1 MPPQKAAPVPTPE
14 TAPYWEAANRGELR
28 LQRCR
33 SCDAFY
39 FYPRPFCPTCLGSD
53 VAWETLSGRA
63 TLLSYTIN
71 QRPVPGWEADGPYV
85 IAMVQLE
92 EGPTMM
98 SNIVGVEPTP
108 ESLELDMALEV
119 QFDDRGDQK
128 VPVFRPAGSGR

>member
-1 MPPQKAAPVPTPE
+1 VAAQKAAPVPTPE

-33 SCDAFY
+33 DCDAFY
-39 FYPRPFCPTCLGSD
+39 FYPRPFCPTCLGGD
-53 VAWETLSGRA
+53 VEWETLSGRA

-71 QRPVPGWEADGPYV
+71 HRPVPGWEADGPYV

-98 SNIVGVEPTP
+98 SNIVGVEATP
-108 ESLELDMALEV
+108 EALELDMPLEV

-128 VPVFRPAGSGR
+128 VPVFRPAGRAR